1 MFSPFTLEL
10 LAKIWKHKFLPPRIK
25 AFAWRLIRH
34 ALSTRNRAAR
44 FSSKIDNTC
53 KFCGSLETDFH
64 LFFQC
69 NFSRAVWFYAHPS
82 LRIDML
88 PYEDD
93 RVQGTLQLLLQNNF
107 SHDLLQKMLTRLWY
121 LWKARNDFRFNNKQW
136 SIQKIWHEIN
146 ADIQSSTLFSMQGM
160 VLSSARAWIQN
171 EFSI

>member
-1 MFSPFTLEL
+1 MILVSSV
-10 LAKIWKHKFLPPRIK
+10 AV
-25 AFAWRLIRH
+25 WRQI
-34 ALSTRNRAAR
+34 
-44 FSSKIDNTC
+44 FIYFSKIVDSWE
-53 KFCGSLETDFH
+53 FCGSLETYFH

>member
-1 MFSPFTLEL
+1 
-10 LAKIWKHKFLPPRIK
+10 
-25 AFAWRLIRH
+25 
-34 ALSTRNRAAR
+34 
-44 FSSKIDNTC
+44 
-53 KFCGSLETDFH
+53 
-64 LFFQC
+64 
-69 NFSRAVWFYAHPS
+69 
-82 LRIDML
+82 ML